1 MILDP
6 RHVGGAAAK
15 GESPSM
21 PTLFARAAARPLQ
34 QVGVALLALALALT
48 ALALSPARAT
58 AQPDDAP
65 TFADRLG
72 LDREELLAAKE
83 RTRLNAFSALAEP
96 WPDDARPGALLVT
109 TAPGGVESLRA
120 QSLAGDLGEGLPSI
134 PFRAATV
141 LSDQVLR
148 LEVEPGTES
157 VAAAALRAR
166 ADVVDV
172 EADVY
177 RRVLAV
183 PNDPGYGAQFA
194 HQLTGVEAAWDVTT
208 SGAGVRVGV
217 IDSGV
222 VAEHPDLAGLVVD
235 QVDAQTGEVVAGQ
248 TDNDVCSFGHGT
260 WVAGIMGALG
270 NNGTDVAGVTWGG
283 LEIVDV
289 NFVQDSP
296 ETCAVG
302 AGSDSALIAGIEYA
316 VAADVDIIN
325 MSLGG
330 IDKVCPTALQTAVDG
345 ARGAGITVVAA
356 SGNSGAGTIGV
367 PASCNGVI
375 SVSAVGPGSETTEY
389 ASTNDFV
396 DITAPSGADLNGD
409 GDASGPDE
417 GVVTTSWWSMGER
430 TPATIGVQGTSFSAP
445 YITGVAALLKGLDP
459 ELTPDQVEA
468 VLEATATDLGDE
480 GRDPEHGAGLVQAGA
495 AVQLVASGAELPA
508 LEPDPAFAVGS
519 RVGVRY
525 GGPVEIQR
533 VSAGTGT
540 TEPIT
545 QAVAM
550 SQALFP
556 TSEEGE
562 AEAPAPFAVL
572 ARGDEF
578 ADALAGS
585 SITLASAPLLFSN
598 SDTGLAP
605 ETAEELQ
612 RVLAPGSPVLVLGG
626 EVALPAQ
633 VDADLQALGFQSQR
647 LAGSVREE
655 TAVAIAN
662 ALTSLNAEIGY
673 TAPSV
678 VLASSYVWYDAI
690 TAGSLA
696 AGEAAPVLLTGA
708 EELAPVTR
716 AALEQL
722 NPEKLYVVGGEV
734 RVEAQT
740 RQQAAEAAA
749 VPVPIVLAGAA
760 RDETAV
766 LVAAEIER
774 LVDDLDLAIAAAV
787 TLNLTRDD
795 GWAHGLSSSPFLGSV
810 PSVFVPVLGEDGSQY
825 SAATV
830 DYFQGF
836 GISGIIPGDVD
847 LVSEQSAADLE
858 VLLSTAPEDGGTP
871 PPTEPPPTE
880 PPPTEPPPTEP
891 PPTEPPPAT
900 SPIADVTLE
909 IDNTTAQ
916 PGQNV
921 VVTATAT
928 DANGA
933 VVEGAALTFEVF
945 KAAPPAGSRDGE
957 YPEVFSQ
964 TALTDAEGRFQA
976 GTLVNADET
985 AVYVACVDPG
995 ATPEAPGSCLAEDSN
1010 TLVYAGDT
1018 VQNPEP
1024 SLEGLSSVAVFFSQV

>member
-1 MILDP
+1 
-6 RHVGGAAAK
+6 
-15 GESPSM
+15 M
-21 PTLFARAAARPLQ
+21 PTPIARPLR

-48 ALALSPARAT
+48 ALAVTSAPAT
-58 AQPDDAP
+58 AQPDGAP
-65 TFADRLG
+65 SFAERLG
-72 LDREELLAAKE
+72 LEREDLLAAQE
-83 RTRLNAFSALAEP
+83 RTRVNAFSALAEP

-109 TAPGGVESLRA
+109 TVPGGVESLRT

-141 LSDQVLR
+141 LNDQVVK

-166 ADVVDV
+166 TDVVDV
-172 EADVY
+172 EPDAY

-183 PNDPGYGAQFA
+183 PDDPGYATQFA
-194 HQLTGVEAAWDVTT
+194 HQLSDAEAAWDVTT
-208 SGAGVRVGV
+208 SGEGVRVGV

-235 QVDAQTGEVVAGQ
+235 QADAQTGEVVAGQ

-289 NFVQDSP
+289 NFVLDTP
-296 ETCAVG
+296 ETCALG
-302 AGSDSALIAGIEYA
+302 AGSDAALIAGIEYA
-316 VAADVDIIN
+316 IAADVDIIN

-330 IDKVCPTALQTAVDG
+330 IDKACPTALQTAVDS
-345 ARGAGITVVAA
+345 ARAANITVIAA
-356 SGNSGAGTIGV
+356 SGNAGPGTIGV

-389 ASTNDFV
+389 ASTNPFV
-396 DITAPSGADLNGD
+396 DVTAPSGADANGD
-409 GDASGPDE
+409 GDVSDPSE
-417 GVVTTSWWSMGER
+417 GVLTTSWWSLGER
-430 TPATIGVQGTSFSAP
+430 TGSTLGVQGTSFSAP
-445 YITGVAALLKGLDP
+445 YVTGVAALLKNVDP
-459 ELTPDQVEA
+459 EITSDEIEA
-468 VLEATATDLGDE
+468 VLEATAQDLGPD
-480 GRDPEHGAGLVQAGA
+480 GRDPESGAGLVQAGA
-495 AVQLVASGAELPA
+495 AVELVAAGGELPA
-508 LEPDPAFAVGS
+508 LEPNPEFAVGS
-519 RVGVRY
+519 RVGARY
-525 GGPVEIQR
+525 GGPVQIQR

-556 TSEEGE
+556 DTEDGS
-562 AEAPAPFAVL
+562 APAPFAVL

-605 ETAEELQ
+605 ETAAELQ
-612 RVLAPGSPVLVLGG
+612 RVLAPGAPVLVLGG

-633 VDADLQALGFQSQR
+633 VDADLQGLGFQSER

-655 TAVAIAN
+655 TAVAIAS
-662 ALTSLNAEIGY
+662 ALTQLNAEIDY
-673 TAPSV
+673 VAPSV

-708 EELAPVTR
+708 EELAPSTR

-722 NPEKLYVVGGEV
+722 DPEKLYVVGGEV

-749 VPVPIVLAGAA
+749 VPEPIVLAGAA

-766 LVAAEIER
+766 LVAGEIER
-774 LVDDLDLAIAAAV
+774 LVDDLDLAVAAGL

-795 GWAHGLSSSPFLGSV
+795 GWAHGLASSAFLGSV
-810 PSVFVPVLGEDGSQY
+810 PSVFIPVLGEDGSEY

-836 GISGIIPGDVD
+836 GIGGIIPGDVD

-858 VLLSTAPEDGGTP
+858 VLLSTPGEGGTP
-871 PPTEPPPTE
+871 PPAEPPADE
-880 PPPTEPPPTEP
+880 PPADDPPADE
-891 PPTEPPPAT
+891 PPAT
-900 SPIADVTLE
+900 TPIANVTLE

-933 VVEGAALTFEVF
+933 VVNGSPLTVEVF
-945 KAAPPAGSRDGE
+945 KTVPAPGSRDGE

-976 GTLVNADET
+976 GTLVNADEV
-985 AVYVACVDPG
+985 AIYVACSDPG

-1010 TLVYAGDT
+1010 TLIYSGDMI
-1018 VQNPEP
+1018 QNSEP
-1024 SLEGLSSVAVFFSQV
+1024 SLEGLTSIAVLFS